1 MKKLN
6 PRKGSE
12 NMLKNGENAPR
23 VCKNALICALGTQFE
38 GVSVHVFDEID
49 STNTEA
55 KRMVL
60 DGFAGDALLVAHS
73 QTAGRGR
80 MGRSFYSPA
89 QTGAYF
95 SILHTLNTPLCDAV
109 AITSAASVAVMRA
122 IRTLTGIQTQIKW
135 VNDLYYNGKKV
146 CGILTEAVS
155 VGECSH
161 VIVGIGINLDTADF
175 PEELTGIAGSL
186 DARIDTAELI
196 AQIYREIA
204 LYLNNPNSRDW
215 LDDYREHSCVLGR
228 RVAWIEGETTR
239 FGIAES
245 IDGDGALLI
254 KDEKNDLV
262 CLHTGEISL
271 RPLKD

>member
-1 MKKLN
+1 M
-6 PRKGSE
+6 R
-12 NMLKNGENAPR
+12 ENAPR
-23 VCKNALICALGTQFE
+23 VCKNTLLDALGAQFD
-38 GVSVHVFDEID
+38 SVTVRVFDEID

-60 DGFAGDALLVAHS
+60 DGFAGDALLVAHR

-122 IRTLTGIQTQIKW
+122 IRTLAGIQTDIKW

-155 VGECSH
+155 AGESTN

-175 PEELTGIAGSL
+175 PEELQAIAGSL
-186 DARIDTAELI
+186 NAQIDTAKLI
-196 AQIYREIA
+196 AEIYRQIA
-204 LYLNNPNSRDW
+204 FYLQDTGNREW
-215 LDDYREHSCVLGR
+215 LEDYRKHSTVLGR
-228 RVAWIEGETTR
+228 KVSWSDAETTKT
-239 FGIAES
+239 GVAEA
-245 IDGDGALLI
+245 IDEDGALLI
-254 KDEKNDLV
+254 REGNGNLV
-262 CLHTGEISL
+262 RLHTGEISI
-271 RPLKD
+271 RQI